1 MKIEFKHVATIGDL
15 KKVFEKAEIPDD
27 AKITVHYNY
36 DLTSS
41 EDTKVVRDTIA
52 KSQGK
57 LQFAHMTQLW
67 SPFLFLLSP
76 GIDSCIY
83 PQNSRHLLRLR
94 VVHKQ
99 RLDRTHRGVF
109 ERSS

>member
-57 LQFAHMTQLW
+57 LQFFIHEIRQDADDQ
-67 SPFLFLLSP
+67 FN
-76 GIDSCIY
+76 IY
-83 PQNSRHLLRLR
+83 LE
-94 VVHKQ
+94 
-99 RLDRTHRGVF
+99 F
-109 ERSS
+109 CE